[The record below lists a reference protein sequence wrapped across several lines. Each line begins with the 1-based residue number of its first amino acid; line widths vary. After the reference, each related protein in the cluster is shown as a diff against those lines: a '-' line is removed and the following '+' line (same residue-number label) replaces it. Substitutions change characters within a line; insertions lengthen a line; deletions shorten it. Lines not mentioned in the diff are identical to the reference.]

1 MEPRHSSSSRK
12 AAAAR
17 TNGRKGGTKSPEV
30 SRWNALRHSL
40 NTTKLS
46 ILEGKHLPE
55 YGECVA
61 LLTELVESLGPG
73 PLLVEDR
80 LIIDKY
86 ICDAWRLRRA
96 LRRELSET
104 EKPDGMLSPGMVN
117 VLRYTAV
124 AQRAFEKSYAQIKEI
139 RKNRGVNVSRAAAA
153 AIDAD
158 GNEEPAPEPR
168 AAVSNTST
176 ASVEGFATTQTSG
189 HPDREAKPEES
200 SQAPLS
206 AAPTPAPVHPD
217 ANNDGIPQDAVHSA
231 AVSEAAQSAPRPPAA
246 SVTDASEE
254 EQTNTA

>member
-96 LRRELSET
+96 FRRELSET
-104 EKPDGMLSPGMVN
+104 EKPDGMLSPEMVN

-176 ASVEGFATTQTSG
+176 ASVEPPRKPLVTPTGKRSQRSQARRRSLQHQLPLRCILTQTTTASLRTRSIRPRFPKRRNR
-189 HPDREAKPEES
+189 HP
-200 SQAPLS
+200 
-206 AAPTPAPVHPD
+206 
-217 ANNDGIPQDAVHSA
+217 G
-231 AVSEAAQSAPRPPAA
+231 PRLQ
-246 SVTDASEE
+246 V
-254 EQTNTA
+254 